1 MNKDSTRQRPW
12 QVSNGA
18 GGDHACSAQD
28 EGEWG
33 ERLRIS
39 AELQDAMRKFRRV
52 IRSGCWTVNKCGP
65 SMYRTCEA
73 FRQGVSCFDLPST
86 ACCDVNRKRCISC
99 PTFIQIVELPK
110 QRQAVTIYTD
120 SLRVEGFLH
129 CPVGMR
135 VIDALNVEDREFIA
149 ITDARVES
157 LSSDTTEPFEAPFL
171 ALSRSQIITLAPQ
184 HAEDVETEAAPPARP
199 PLPDLADPDAED

>member
-1 MNKDSTRQRPW
+1 MNKEVTRQRPW
-12 QVSNGA
+12 RSGNGA
-18 GGDHACSAQD
+18 ESDQAYSVPD

-39 AELQDAMRKFRRV
+39 SELQEAMRKFRRA
-52 IRSGCWTVNKCGP
+52 IRTGCWTINKCGP

-73 FRQGVSCFDLPST
+73 FRQGLSCFDLPST

-110 QRQAVTIYTD
+110 QRQAVTIRTD
-120 SLRVEGFLH
+120 ALRIEGFFH

-135 VIDALNVEDREFIA
+135 LIDALNVEERDFIA
-149 ITDARVES
+149 ITDAHVES
-157 LSSDTTEPFEAPFL
+157 VACDSVEPYETPFL
-171 ALSRSQIITLAPQ
+171 ALRRDQIITFTPHPAHDDEAEAQPSDPAP
-184 HAEDVETEAAPPARP
+184 D
-199 PLPDLADPDAED
+199 DPES

>member
-1 MNKDSTRQRPW
+1 MNKESNRQRPW
-12 QVSNGA
+12 LVGNRA
-18 GGDHACSAQD
+18 GDDLTSPAQE

-39 AELQDAMRKFRRV
+39 TELQDAMRKFRRV
-52 IRSGCWTVNKCGP
+52 IRTGCWTVNKCGP

-73 FRQGVSCFDLPST
+73 FRQGLSCFDLPST
-86 ACCDVNRKRCISC
+86 PCCDVNRKRCISC

-110 QRQAVTIYTD
+110 QRQAVTVFTD
-120 SLRVEGFLH
+120 SLRIEGFFH

-135 VIDALNVEDREFIA
+135 VIDALNVEDRDFVA

-157 LSSDTTEPFEAPFL
+157 LTCDTVPVHEVPFL
-171 ALSRSQIITLAPQ
+171 ALKRGQIVTLTPRPTRPDE
-184 HAEDVETEAAPPARP
+184 EDDAPPGP
-199 PLPDLADPDAED
+199 SLPEDLTAEPSD